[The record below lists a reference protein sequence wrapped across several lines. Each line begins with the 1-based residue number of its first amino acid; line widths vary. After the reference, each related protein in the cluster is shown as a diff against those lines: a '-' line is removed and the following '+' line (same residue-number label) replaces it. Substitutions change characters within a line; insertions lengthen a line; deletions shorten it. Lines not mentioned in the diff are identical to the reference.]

1 MSTVES
7 IYDVAAIGNY
17 TKDTVVFPTES
28 RQVDGGGV
36 RYAAYA
42 AAGLGCRVAALT
54 RLAREDDRVVA
65 DLERKGVGVIPVYA
79 PHSTQM
85 RLEYPTT
92 DPDQRILTAVT
103 TAGSFTIDHVD
114 SVVAKS
120 FVITASIRGEVP
132 NEVVG
137 HLAAKNVTIALDV
150 QGFIRIRESDG
161 RLVHAP
167 WPDAPAVLSAV
178 DILKTDAVEAAS
190 LTGESDP
197 EAAARKLAQLGPS
210 EVLVTHRGG
219 LLVLAHGRIYEA
231 RFHPRKLVGRSG
243 RGDTC
248 LGSYTA
254 MRLRVDPAE
263 ATLWSAAVTS
273 LKMETDGPFENE
285 ITEVEDLVAKE
296 YGVTVPPDR

>member
-1 MSTVES
+1 
-7 IYDVAAIGNY
+7 
-17 TKDTVVFPTES
+17 
-28 RQVDGGGV
+28 
-36 RYAAYA
+36 
-42 AAGLGCRVAALT
+42 
-54 RLAREDDRVVA
+54 
-65 DLERKGVGVIPVYA
+65 
-79 PHSTQM
+79 
-85 RLEYPTT
+85 
-92 DPDQRILTAVT
+92 
-103 TAGSFTIDHVD
+103 
-114 SVVAKS
+114 
-120 FVITASIRGEVP
+120 VITASIRGEVP
-132 NEVVG
+132 NEVVR
-137 HLAAKNVTIALDV
+137 HLAAKNATIALDV
-150 QGFIRIRESDG
+150 QGFIRIREADG

-167 WPDAPAVLSAV
+167 WPDAPAVLSEV

-219 LLVLAHGRIYEA
+219 LLVLAHGRIHEA

-254 MRLRVDPAE
+254 MRLRADPAE
-263 ATLWSAAVTS
+263 ATSWSAAVTS